1 MKRHLLLLTFLLIT
15 TISFCQK
22 IIYSGNGNIIDGQ
35 SNKLK
40 PAEVEALLKDNEVLL
55 RSYIA
60 GRSKKSVGNV
70 MLYGG
75 LGLIVTD
82 LAIGAFSDTE
92 YPTFFTIV
100 GGITTLIA
108 IPVKLGYQ
116 KKIKNVVDEYNA
128 SIGFSEPRKIDPQL
142 HIVPSTNGLCMRLT
156 FN

>member
-1 MKRHLLLLTFLLIT
+1 MKRHVLFLTFLFIAGL
-15 TISFCQK
+15 SFGQK
-22 IIYSGNGNIIDGQ
+22 IIYNGNGNIIDSQ
-35 SNKLK
+35 LNQLK
-40 PAEVEALLKDNEVLL
+40 PAEVEALLKDNDVLL

-75 LGLIVTD
+75 LGLIATD
-82 LAIGAFSDTE
+82 LAIGVFSDTE

-116 KKIKNVVDEYNA
+116 KKIKNVVNDYNA
-128 SIGFSEPRKIDPQL
+128 TIGFSEPRKIDPQF
-142 HIVPSTNGLCMRLT
+142 HIIPSTTGLCMRLT